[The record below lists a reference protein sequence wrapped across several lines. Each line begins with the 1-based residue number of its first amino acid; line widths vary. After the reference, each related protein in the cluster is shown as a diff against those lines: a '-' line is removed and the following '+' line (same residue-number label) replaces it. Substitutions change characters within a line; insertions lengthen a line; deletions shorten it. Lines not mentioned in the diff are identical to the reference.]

1 MAVSSALFIVLNLF
15 SFGGRVYLFFN
26 QIALASRM
34 TEWVESPTAK
44 LISLKGTCKAATDS
58 KGSTC
63 PNR

>member
-1 MAVSSALFIVLNLF
+1 MLNLF

-26 QIALASRM
+26 QIALALRSRK
-34 TEWVESPTAK
+34 WVESPVVK

-58 KGSTC
+58 KGSIC